1 MGHRN
6 INPEEVLIMVKLTKG
21 QKTVLILTSVPMA
34 ATGLAGAV
42 ATFVNMRGVL
52 GNGATALG
60 IVAAGEG
67 AVVVLAFVS
76 LLLTLM
82 GQHTPG
88 VVRAGL
94 WLLPLIAAGTGVF
107 LAPSHNMLAVMAIT
121 PLAMTVAG
129 EGIAL
134 VARRIVA
141 FQTGVDIEQQR
152 RSGLLLW
159 HANRAANGRGLGKQ
173 LSTMAVWRLTKQF
186 ASTDAQMSVQLGEVQ
201 RYRVAEGADANLSA
215 VLSGATTKTSKAP
228 AQPAA
233 VPAAPAAPQL
243 PAAPAA
249 AVTQPLSQISAD
261 SQPSPHRVSTE
272 TADDGFEWVKGLL
285 EEAEANVATDPTLK
299 LLTVAE
305 VAALAGVTAGTVRS
319 WVNRNKLSVAD
330 RDADG
335 RSLFRQTDVSALLGS

>member
-1 MGHRN
+1 M
-6 INPEEVLIMVKLTKG
+6 IKLTRG
-21 QKTVLILTSVPMA
+21 QKVVLVATAVPMA
-34 ATGLAGAV
+34 ATGIAGAV
-42 ATFVNMRGVL
+42 ATYVNMNGVL
-52 GNGATALG
+52 GNSATALG
-60 IVAAGEG
+60 VVAAGEG
-67 AVVVLAFVS
+67 ATVICALVTLA
-76 LLLTLM
+76 LTLM

-94 WLLPLIAAGTGVF
+94 WLLPLIAAAAGVF

-121 PLAMTVAG
+121 PLAMTVSG

-215 VLSGATTKTSKAP
+215 VLSGSATKASKA
-228 AQPAA
+228 AA
-233 VPAAPAAPQL
+233 VPAPPAAPQL
-243 PAAPAA
+243 PATPSQAVTAPPAA
-249 AVTQPLSQISAD
+249 VVAQP
-261 SQPSPHRVSTE
+261 V
-272 TADDGFEWVKGLL
+272 DDGYDFIKGVMA
-285 EEAEANVATDPTLK
+285 EAEGRVATDPQLK
-299 LLTVAE
+299 LMTGAE
-305 VAALAGVTAGTVRS
+305 VAALRGVSAGTVRS
-319 WVNRNKLSVAD
+319 WSHRGKLPVAD
-330 RDADG
+330 RDENG
-335 RSLFRQTDVSALLGS
+335 RALYRQLDVAKLD